1 MTGDEPGFVLRVLVY
16 GVLLFIAAAVLLGI
30 YAQWWVG

>member
-1 MTGDEPGFVLRVLVY
+1 MTGDEPGFVLRVLLY
-16 GVLLFIAAAVLLGI
+16 GALLFIVAAIVLGV